1 VEKGPAFGAVE
12 AIPSTD
18 DWPTYRQN
26 VERSAGITS
35 NVPAELKMLWKVPCA
50 KPGEGGFGY
59 AWDSRTGAPQPL
71 TAPVVAAGMVVIAGL
86 NSGQIMALNPATGAR
101 VWTALLGS
109 RIDSPPTYYQ
119 GLFLVGCHDGW
130 VYALRAR
137 DGVMAYRMRVAPRER
152 RIMDHGLVESAWP
165 ATGAVLVHDGL
176 AYVAAGRSS
185 ELLGGIALMAFK
197 PETGETVWAKGMGE
211 KTGFL
216 VDIFSIQNGELAWR
230 WMRLDPKTGAAL
242 TPAQKFN
249 GQIGMLDGSWTMGY
263 SKRSGGGFAL
273 GRVFGSMLAWND
285 QLVAG
290 PGWAVSRA
298 KAEAPKPAANA
309 GYKHPDP
316 FKPEEYA
323 WRTQLEPVG
332 AWARVYAMALTGNT
346 AFFAGSVINQSTG
359 AAGRH
364 EGSFLWMKSTAD
376 GKTRQKEIKL
386 DAPPSYDAM
395 AVAGGR
401 VYLALQNGELTCW
414 GKAE

>member
-26 VERSAGITS
+26 GERSAGITS

-50 KPGEGGFGY
+50 KPGEGGFAD
-59 AWDSRTGAPQPL
+59 AWDSRIGAPQPL
-71 TAPVVAAGMVVIAGL
+71 TAPIVAAGMVVIAGL
-86 NSGQIMALNPATGAR
+86 NSGQVIALDPAKGSR

-109 RIDSPPTYYQ
+109 RIDSPPTYSK

-137 DGVMAYRMRVAPRER
+137 DGVLAYRMRAAPRER

-165 ATGAVLVHDGL
+165 ATGAVLVHDGV

-185 ELLGGIALMAFK
+185 ELLGGIALVAFK
-197 PETGETVWAKGMGE
+197 PETGETVWARGLGE
-211 KTGFL
+211 KAGSL
-216 VDIFSIQNGELAWR
+216 MDIFSVQNGELVWHS
-230 WMRLDPKTGAAL
+230 MRLDLKTGAAL
-242 TPAQKFN
+242 APAQRFY
-249 GQIGMLDGSWTMGY
+249 GQVGMLDGSWTMGY

-285 QLVAG
+285 QLVTGA
-290 PGWAVSRA
+290 GWAVTRA
-298 KAEAPKPAANA
+298 KAEAPKPDAKA
-309 GYKHPDP
+309 GPKHPDA
-316 FKPEEYA
+316 FKAEDYS
-323 WRTQLEPVG
+323 WRTQLEPHIE
-332 AWARVYAMALTGNT
+332 WARVHAMALTGNT
-346 AFFAGSVINQSTG
+346 AFFAGSVFNG
-359 AAGRH
+359 WAAGRYD
-364 EGSFLWMKSTAD
+364 GSFLWIKSTTD

-414 GKAE
+414 GKGE